1 MLSEEQLSELVSF
14 LRPESR
20 LDVKAGATEC
30 VLGLSGNRDGCLFLG
45 SKPELLRAVWALT
58 SDPSIAIV
66 KDVYFTFINLSAE
79 ETLHQVLLSEVDV
92 LPLLCKNLLDP
103 TFPFSDQICTVL
115 SNLSRSDR
123 TCPAV
128 YKVLQDKVGLSKLV
142 EIFCC
147 ENFNPKATLH
157 FIGPLLSN
165 LSQIQE
171 ARQEILDPSRCV
183 VQRLL
188 PFTQFEEVVRRG
200 GVIGT
205 LRNCCFDH
213 KHHDWLLS
221 DEVDILPF
229 LLLPLAGPEEL
240 SEEEN
245 EGLPVDLQ
253 YLPEDKQREEDP
265 DLRKMLLETLLLLC
279 ATSRG
284 RHVLKSRNVYP
295 LMREYHRWE
304 TSAAVSSA
312 AEKLIQVLIG
322 DEPERGMEN
331 LMEVTVP
338 DDVEQRLKEA
348 DAKEQEELDREQNRT
363 EQV

>member
-1 MLSEEQLSELVSF
+1 MNLTMLSESELLELQSF
-14 LRPESR
+14 LRPDTR
-20 LDVKAGATEC
+20 VDVKAGAAEC
-30 VLGLSGNRDGCLFLG
+30 VLGLSGNSDGCLFLG
-45 SKPELLRAVWALT
+45 SKPDLLKALLALN

-66 KDVYFTFINLSAE
+66 KDVYFTLINLSAE
-79 ETLHQVLLSEVDV
+79 EALHQVLVSELDC
-92 LPLLCKNLLDP
+92 LPLLCNNLLDP
-103 TFPFSDQICTVL
+103 SFPFSDQICTIL
-115 SNLSRSDR
+115 SNLSRSDC

-147 ENFNPKATLH
+147 ENFNPKANLH

-165 LSQIQE
+165 LSQLQE
-171 ARQEILDPSRCV
+171 AREEILDHNRCV

-188 PFTQFEEVVRRG
+188 PFTQFEGSVVRRG

-221 DEVDILPF
+221 EHVDILPF
-229 LLLPLAGPEEL
+229 LLLPLSGPEEL

-245 EGLPVDLQ
+245 EGLPLDLQ

-279 ATSRG
+279 ATARG
-284 RHVLKSRNVYP
+284 RCFLKDKQVYP
-295 LMREYHRWE
+295 LMREYHTWE
-304 TSAAVSSA
+304 TNDTVKSS

-322 DEPERGMEN
+322 EEPERGMEN
-331 LMEVTVP
+331 LMELKIP
-338 DDVEQRLKEA
+338 EEVEKQLTEA
-348 DAKEQEELDREQNRT
+348 DAREEQN
-363 EQV
+363 QD